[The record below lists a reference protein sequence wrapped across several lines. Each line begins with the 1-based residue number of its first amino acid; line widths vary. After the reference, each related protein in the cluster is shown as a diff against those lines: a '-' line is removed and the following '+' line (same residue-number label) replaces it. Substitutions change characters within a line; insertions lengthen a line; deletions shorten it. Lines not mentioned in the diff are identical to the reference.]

1 LLTSVLWPIAALSRR
16 RHGFV
21 LPISAVALQGHKVS
35 RWVAAALSVVTLSWF
50 GILIKATLDLNF
62 LSPSLDPVLLLM
74 YALSVIVYLG
84 GSAAMLWSAW
94 VAWNN
99 PRPVAARIWTTLL
112 ALSALMLLYF
122 AVLYH
127 LMSFVTQY

>member
-1 LLTSVLWPIAALSRR
+1 
-16 RHGFV
+16 
-21 LPISAVALQGHKVS
+21 
-35 RWVAAALSVVTLSWF
+35 
-50 GILIKATLDLNF
+50 
-62 LSPSLDPVLLLM
+62 M

-99 PRPVAARIWTTLL
+99 PRPVAARMWTTLL